1 MAQGSR
7 QIQSQAQQQIQTLSP
22 QQILVVKLLELPAVE
37 LEDRIHAE
45 LLENPALEEGKEDA
59 ATDEYA
65 DGVSPEE
72 GMDNDANDYD
82 SLSDYLTEDDI
93 PDYKLQENNRSR
105 DEQAE
110 DIPFSDA
117 TSFYEIL
124 KEQLRERNLTEH
136 QCELVEYL
144 IGSLDDDG
152 LLRKSLESI
161 CDELAIYAGIES
173 TEEELEE
180 ALCILQ
186 DFDPAGIGA
195 RNLQE
200 CLMIQIL
207 RKKSEEKKPSP
218 ILNLE
223 ERIISDCYEEFTRKH
238 WEKIIKK
245 LDVREETFNEAI
257 AEITK
262 LNPRPGASLGETI
275 GRNLQQIVPDFLVD
289 TYDDGTINVSLNNRN
304 VPELRM
310 SRDFTEMVEEHT
322 KNKANQSKES
332 KEAMMFLKQKMD
344 AAQGFID
351 AVKQRQNT
359 LMTTMQAIIDLQR
372 PFFLEGD
379 ESLLKPMILK
389 DVAERTGLD
398 ISTISRVSNS
408 KYVQTNFGIYPLKF
422 FFSDG
427 YTTEETF
434 NEAIAEITKL
444 NPRPGASLGE
454 TIGRNLQQIVPD
466 FLVDTYDDGTINVSL
481 NNRNVP
487 ELRMSRDFTEMVEE
501 HTKNKAN
508 QSKESKEAMMFLKQ
522 KMDAAQGFIDAVKQR
537 QNTLM
542 TTMQAIIDL
551 QRPFFL
557 EGDESLLKPMILKD
571 VAERTGLDISTISRV
586 SNSKYVQTNFGI
598 YPLKF
603 FFSDGYTTE
612 DGEEMS
618 VREIRKILKECIDGE
633 DKKKPLTDDELADI
647 LKEKGYPIARR
658 TVAKYRQQ
666 LNIPVAR
673 LRK

>member
-1 MAQGSR
+1 MDHFELVSDFAPTGDQPQAIEELVKGFKEGNQFETLLGVTGSGKTFTMANV
-7 QIQSQAQQQIQTLSP
+7 IAQLNKPTL
-22 QQILVVKLLELPAVE
+22 ILAHNKTLAAQLYSEFKAFFPHNAVE
-37 LEDRIHAE
+37 YFVSYYDYYQPEAYVPSTDTYIEKDSSINDEIDKLRHSATA
-45 LLENPALEEGKEDA
+45 ALIERKDVIVVSSVSCIYGIGSKNDYAKMMISLRPGMDEEGKEEN
-59 ATDEYA
+59 ATDNEYSDTENA
-65 DGVSPEE
+65 ED
-72 GMDNDANDYD
+72 GMDSDANDYD

-93 PDYKLQENNRSR
+93 PDYKLQENNRSK

-110 DIPFSDA
+110 DIPFSDS

-136 QCELVEYL
+136 QCDLVEYL

-180 ALCILQ
+180 ALNILQ

-195 RNLQE
+195 RSLQE
-200 CLMIQIL
+200 CLLIQIR
-207 RKKSEEKKPSP
+207 RKKEEEKTPSP

-223 ERIISDCYEEFTRKH
+223 ERIIRECYEEFTRKH

-245 LDVREETFNEAI
+245 LDIDEETFQETI
-257 AEITK
+257 TEITK
-262 LNPRPGASLGETI
+262 LNPRPGASLGEAI
-275 GRNLQQIVPDFLVD
+275 GRNLQQIVPDFIVE

-322 KNKANQSKES
+322 KNRANQSKES

-351 AVKQRQNT
+351 AVRQRQNT

-408 KYVQTNFGIYPLKF
+408 KYVQTNYGIYPLK
-422 FFSDG
+422 
-427 YTTEETF
+427 Y
-434 NEAIAEITKL
+434 
-444 NPRPGASLGE
+444 
-454 TIGRNLQQIVPD
+454 
-466 FLVDTYDDGTINVSL
+466 
-481 NNRNVP
+481 
-487 ELRMSRDFTEMVEE
+487 
-501 HTKNKAN
+501 
-508 QSKESKEAMMFLKQ
+508 
-522 KMDAAQGFIDAVKQR
+522 
-537 QNTLM
+537 
-542 TTMQAIIDL
+542 
-551 QRPFFL
+551 
-557 EGDESLLKPMILKD
+557 
-571 VAERTGLDISTISRV
+571 
-586 SNSKYVQTNFGI
+586 
-598 YPLKF
+598 

-618 VREIRKILKECIDGE
+618 VREIRKILKECIEGE

>member
-37 LEDRIHAE
+37 LEDRVHAE
-45 LLENPALEEGKEDA
+45 LLENPALEEGQ
-59 ATDEYA
+59 
-65 DGVSPEE
+65 EE
-72 GMDNDANDYD
+72 GTADTLSEDGLENEADNESTDYD

-93 PDYKLQENNRSR
+93 PDYKLQENNRSK
-105 DEQAE
+105 DERPE
-110 DIPFSDA
+110 EIPFSEA

-124 KEQLRERNLTEH
+124 KDQLRERNLTEK
-136 QCELVEYL
+136 QQELAEYL

-161 CDELAIYAGIES
+161 NDELAIYAGVDAS
-173 TEEELEE
+173 GAELEE
-180 ALCILQ
+180 ALGIIQ
-186 DFDPAGIGA
+186 NFDPAGLGA

-200 CLMIQIL
+200 CLLIQIR
-207 RKKSEEKKPSP
+207 RKKRQCHPNAMLDIEEA
-218 ILNLE
+218 IVT
-223 ERIISDCYEEFTRKH
+223 DCYEEFTRKH
-238 WEKIIKK
+238 WDKIIKK
-245 LDVREETFNEAI
+245 LGLSEDDFNTAI
-257 AEITK
+257 SEITK

-275 GRNLQQIVPDFLVD
+275 GRNLQQIIPDFIVE
-289 TYDDGTINVSLNNRN
+289 TYDDGTISVNLNNRN

-322 KNKANQSKES
+322 KNKAHQSKES

-351 AVKQRQNT
+351 AIKQRQNT

-379 ESLLKPMILK
+379 ESLLRPMILK

-408 KYVQTNFGIYPLKF
+408 KYVQTNYGIYPLKF
-422 FFSDG
+422 FFND
-427 YTTEETF
+427 
-434 NEAIAEITKL
+434 
-444 NPRPGASLGE
+444 R
-454 TIGRNLQQIVPD
+454 
-466 FLVDTYDDGTINVSL
+466 
-481 NNRNVP
+481 
-487 ELRMSRDFTEMVEE
+487 
-501 HTKNKAN
+501 
-508 QSKESKEAMMFLKQ
+508 
-522 KMDAAQGFIDAVKQR
+522 
-537 QNTLM
+537 
-542 TTMQAIIDL
+542 
-551 QRPFFL
+551 
-557 EGDESLLKPMILKD
+557 
-571 VAERTGLDISTISRV
+571 
-586 SNSKYVQTNFGI
+586 
-598 YPLKF
+598 
-603 FFSDGYTTE
+603 YTTE

-618 VREIRKILKECIDGE
+618 VREIRKILKECIDNE
-633 DKKKPLTDDELADI
+633 NKKKPLTDDELAEI